1 MSLGADES
9 YDCDHWQ
16 GFALATLRV
25 AHGPGGFFDPAAR
38 RELAAARRAFRACPC
53 EVCSR
58 ERGRMDAPRRS
69 AA

>member
-1 MSLGADES
+1 MSALDEH
-9 YDCDHWQ
+9 YDCTAWQ
-16 GFALATLRV
+16 RFALATVAL

-38 RELAAARRAFRACPC
+38 GELAQARRAFRACPC

-58 ERGRMDAPRRS
+58 ERARMDSPRRT